1 MKGGKTV
8 GRFIIKNPKKIG
20 SAPGT
25 LVHVGKIFNEDVE
38 ILTVKY
44 NEAMQEIRK
53 TKDVEECYKDIKD
66 NEVCWI
72 NIEGLKD
79 ISVIESIG
87 SKFKLHPL
95 ILEDILNTGQRAK
108 LEDYDKYIFI
118 VLKMLTYDKDTRAV
132 RAEQVSF
139 VLISNCVISFQER
152 NTGIFSNVILRI
164 KSAKGAIRKQDADYL
179 LYALIDAVVDS
190 YFGILENL
198 GDEIDEI
205 EEELIDEPSKEVLQK
220 IHKLKKDMLFLRN
233 SIWPLREVV
242 SLLVRSDNA
251 YFSQNTVVY
260 LRDVYDHIIQII
272 DTIEVYR
279 DMLSG
284 MLDTYLS
291 SISNKTNDVMKVLT
305 IISTIFIPITF
316 LAGVYGMN
324 FKNIP
329 ELQFDYGYEIF
340 WAVSVAITIILIRYF
355 KKKKW
360 I

>member
-1 MKGGKTV
+1 M
-8 GRFIIKNPKKIG
+8 GRIIIKNPKKIG

-25 LVHVGKIFNEDVE
+25 LVHIGNIFEEDVE
-38 ILTVKY
+38 ILNINY
-44 NEAMQEIRK
+44 NEETQEMHR
-53 TKDVEECYKDIKD
+53 TKNVEDCFKEIKD

-72 NIEGLKD
+72 DVEGLKD
-79 ISVIESIG
+79 ISVIEKIG
-87 SKFKLHPL
+87 SEFKLHPL

-108 LEDYDKYIFI
+108 FEDYGNYIFI
-118 VLKMLTYDKDTRAV
+118 VLKMLIYDKTTRV
-132 RAEQVSF
+132 VKAEQVSF
-139 VLISNCVISFQER
+139 VLINNCVISFQER
-152 NTGIFSNVILRI
+152 NMGIFSNVILRI
-164 KSAKGAIRKQDADYL
+164 KAAKGNIRKQGADYL
-179 LYALIDAVVDS
+179 LYALIDSVVDS

-205 EEELIDEPSKEVLQK
+205 EDELINEPSKEVLQK

-242 SLLVRSDNA
+242 SVLVRSDNS
-251 YFSQNTVVY
+251 YFSQNTIVY

-305 IISTIFIPITF
+305 IMSTIFIPITF

-329 ELQFDYGYEIF
+329 ELQCNYGYAIF
-340 WAVSVAITIILIRYF
+340 WVVSIIIIIVLIGFFR
-355 KKKKW
+355 KKKW